1 MIKGQALIGVTKK
14 RDFKILTS
22 FTQSVLPIILGN
34 TLWQLPSTFSWAS
47 KMKQRK
53 DNIVND
59 SMFKHDRNQI
69 IPTSAEVRNI
79 TLHNSA
85 SEYDPHVYSAS
96 LNGNAMMQSMFIQMI
111 QALSSIL
118 GNKFNDFIP
127 VVLYPLLQKTSDIN
141 CVILQKTA
149 FDTIKQMSLSSGY
162 ASVDEMLSVQFRFI
176 VEIISVE
183 LRGSFLESENH
194 LRQQAVCF
202 YSLHKVLK
210 FMLESLTSERNQI
223 QTTEMDSTTIDNTQL
238 IVLLDMMQTINSW
251 FNNNFK
257 KDIKSLVALMMV
269 PLSMLQVFK
278 ACIEYMDILVKF
290 HSKDET
296 NTQSLQD
303 EEFNWRHLLLQ
314 FQCDHENVETHCG
327 QKSIPVDEDP
337 TNVNVIL
344 DNEEKVVG
352 VPLLPAGILMRLK
365 STLGQV
371 MLTNSVLLSLPELK
385 IQREAC
391 DLLRQSFYL
400 LHTLQEHCQQVR

>member
-1 MIKGQALIGVTKK
+1 MIKGQALLGVTKK
-14 RDFKILTS
+14 RDIKIFTS
-22 FTQSVLPIILGN
+22 FTQSVLPIILGD

-53 DNIVND
+53 DNSVHH
-59 SMFKHDRNQI
+59 SMFKHDRNKI
-69 IPTSAEVRNI
+69 IPTSTEVRNI
-79 TLHNSA
+79 TLRNS
-85 SEYDPHVYSAS
+85 SLDYDSHVYSAS
-96 LNGNAMMQSMFIQMI
+96 LNGNAMILSMFIQMI

-141 CVILQKTA
+141 CVILQRA
-149 FDTIKQMSLSSGY
+149 SFDTMTQISLSSGY
-162 ASVDEMLSVQFRFI
+162 ASVDKMLSVQFRFI

-183 LRGSFLESENH
+183 LRGSFLESEKH

-210 FMLESLTSERNQI
+210 FMLESLTSEREQMKV
-223 QTTEMDSTTIDNTQL
+223 TETDSTSIDNTQL

-257 KDIKSLVALMMV
+257 KDIKSLIALMMV
-269 PLSMLQVFK
+269 PLSMMQVFK

-290 HSKDET
+290 HSKDDT
-296 NTQSLQD
+296 NIQSLQD
-303 EEFNWRHLLLQ
+303 EEFDWRHLLLQ
-314 FQCDHENVETHCG
+314 FHCDHENLETHCG
-327 QKSIPVDEDP
+327 QKPIPVDEDP
-337 TNVNVIL
+337 TIVNLTL

-385 IQREAC
+385 LQREAC
-391 DLLRQSFYL
+391 DLLTQSFHL
-400 LHTLQEHCQQVR
+400 LHTVQEHCQQVK